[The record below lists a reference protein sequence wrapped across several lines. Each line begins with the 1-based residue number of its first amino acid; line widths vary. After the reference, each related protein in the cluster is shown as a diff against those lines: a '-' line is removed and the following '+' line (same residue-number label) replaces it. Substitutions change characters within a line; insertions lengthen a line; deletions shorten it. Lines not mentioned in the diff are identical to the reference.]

1 VTVETLM
8 KQTLWA
14 TLMVLF
20 LSTAQSHALDITAL
34 APNRGTPG
42 TLVAIDGGP
51 FSPQAQ
57 PVIGEQYVSPRVV
70 FENHLEFLV
79 PNLPPGNY
87 LLTVQD
93 ATTVARQSF
102 QFEVMAPTPEVSSLI
117 PRTLDICSG
126 DSQNQIQVN
135 GRNFLPGAA
144 VLLNGNIVP
153 SERLSST
160 AMEAQL
166 TDFQK
171 PGVYGVTVRNP
182 DGGISLPYSLS
193 VNSVPEIYSIER
205 GAEFVTYYEIIIHG
219 KNFQFNSTLVLQE
232 SGNSNFGQNPQQL
245 SFTPRSS
252 ASSEGGGTTI
262 APQRDRLIYVDCQTL
277 IYRRYP
283 SSFQGKELGLQIF
296 NPDGGNTGLH
306 YVTMP

>member
-1 VTVETLM
+1 M
-8 KQTLWA
+8 KKSLWA
-14 TLMVLF
+14 TLML
-20 LSTAQSHALDITAL
+20 LILAAPQSQALDITSL

-57 PVIGEQYVSPRVV
+57 AVIGEQYTTPRVV

-93 ATTVARQSF
+93 NTAVARQSF
-102 QFEVMAPTPEVSSLI
+102 QFEVMAPTPEVSSLS
-117 PRTLDICSG
+117 PRMLDICSG
-126 DSQNQIQVN
+126 DSQNQILVN
-135 GRNFLPGAA
+135 GRNFLPGAV
-144 VLLNGNIVP
+144 VLLNGNVVP
-153 SERLSST
+153 SERQSST

-166 TDFQK
+166 MDFQK

-182 DGGISLPYSLS
+182 DGGLSLPYSLS

-232 SGNSNFGQNPQQL
+232 PGNSNSGQNDQQL

-252 ASSEGGGTTI
+252 SSSEGGGTNI

-306 YVTMP
+306 YVNMP

>member
-1 VTVETLM
+1 M

-126 DSQNQIQVN
+126 DSENQIQVN

-160 AMEAQL
+160 AMEAQM

-232 SGNSNFGQNPQQL
+232 SGNSNFGQNTQQL

>member
-1 VTVETLM
+1 M
-8 KQTLWA
+8 KQSLWA

-232 SGNSNFGQNPQQL
+232 SGNSNFGQNTQQL